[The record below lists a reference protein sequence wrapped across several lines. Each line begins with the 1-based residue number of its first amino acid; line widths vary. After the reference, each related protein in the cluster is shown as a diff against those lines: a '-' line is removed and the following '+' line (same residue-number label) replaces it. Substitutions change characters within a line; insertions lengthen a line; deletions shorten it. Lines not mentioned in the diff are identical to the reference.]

1 LIPILVRTLR
11 VPTLVLLILLLP
23 ILAALVLLIPGL
35 ALVLLVRTLWVAAL
49 VVLALLIPILALV
62 ALVLLT
68 VRHGVSPIGDASATQ
83 QTRRPRTFAPK
94 QPTSKPKF
102 SSGTCSLH
110 KRFRFPHDSINALAY
125 IENTRT
131 SYSLACS
138 SSCAQ
143 QALREPD
150 LTAQTLV
157 A

>member
-62 ALVLLT
+62 LLT

-83 QTRRPRTFAPK
+83 PTRRPRTFAPK
-94 QPTSKPKF
+94 QPASKPKF

-110 KRFRFPHDSINALAY
+110 KRFRSPYDSINA
-125 IENTRT
+125 
-131 SYSLACS
+131 
-138 SSCAQ
+138 
-143 QALREPD
+143 
-150 LTAQTLV
+150 
-157 A
+157 

>member
-68 VRHGVSPIGDASATQ
+68 VRHGVSPIGDASAKQ
-83 QTRRPRTFAPK
+83 PTRRLRTFAPK
-94 QPTSKPKF
+94 QPASKPKF
-102 SSGTCSLH
+102 SSGTYSLH
-110 KRFRFPHDSINALAY
+110 KRFRSPHDSINA
-125 IENTRT
+125 
-131 SYSLACS
+131 
-138 SSCAQ
+138 
-143 QALREPD
+143 
-150 LTAQTLV
+150 
-157 A
+157 